1 MSRKQAQITEALSI
15 RLPKTLHDRLFDV
28 IRATDCEITRTDLV
42 VQALETY
49 LALLSARPSLLAG
62 YDREK
67 DVSARQKKDV

>member
-1 MSRKQAQITEALSI
+1 MPKKQ
-15 RLPKTLHDRLFDV
+15 PKTTEPLSVRIPKPLYDRLYAV
-28 IRATDCEITRTDLV
+28 IRATECEITRTDLV

-49 LALLSARPSLLAG
+49 LALLSVRPSLLAG